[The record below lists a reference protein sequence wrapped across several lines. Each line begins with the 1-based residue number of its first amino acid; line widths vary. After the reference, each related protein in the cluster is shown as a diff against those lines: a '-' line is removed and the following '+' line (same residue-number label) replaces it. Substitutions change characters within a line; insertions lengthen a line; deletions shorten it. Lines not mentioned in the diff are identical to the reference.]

1 MKTNFKKIR
10 RLCPLQRNV
19 LTRHV
24 DRLMRDFTSLNDD
37 RRRAYI
43 IEVRDAANSLC
54 ASAFQTAVTARPA
67 RKKVTAVWQDKNG
80 QQYKITATSSDAAE
94 EDSETQIPE
103 VFDDGD
109 SALDAARSKLDGGA
123 PGVDPEIALRD
134 LVAEVR
140 DIEVSLQDLAPSVAL
155 AERVESRLRELFT
168 TDLRQ
173 PSGKGGRPVQKPLDV
188 EAIRR
193 ALGQTSKSVFARL
206 CGISVKT
213 LDRALAGNTVSKATC
228 DGIDKYLKTLRKNT
242 PQKRQ

>member
-10 RLCPLQRNV
+10 LCPLHRNV
-19 LTRHV
+19 LTRQV
-24 DRLMRDFTSLNDD
+24 DRLMRDFESLDAK

-43 IEVRDAANSLC
+43 AEARDAATSLC
-54 ASAFQTAVTARPA
+54 ASAFRTAVTATP
-67 RKKVTAVWQDKNG
+67 
-80 QQYKITATSSDAAE
+80 
-94 EDSETQIPE
+94 
-103 VFDDGD
+103 
-109 SALDAARSKLDGGA
+109 DGGA

-155 AERVESRLRELFT
+155 AERVENKLRELFT

-173 PSGKGGRPVQKPLDV
+173 PSGKGGRPVQKHLDV

-193 ALGQTSKSVFARL
+193 ARGQTSKSVFARL